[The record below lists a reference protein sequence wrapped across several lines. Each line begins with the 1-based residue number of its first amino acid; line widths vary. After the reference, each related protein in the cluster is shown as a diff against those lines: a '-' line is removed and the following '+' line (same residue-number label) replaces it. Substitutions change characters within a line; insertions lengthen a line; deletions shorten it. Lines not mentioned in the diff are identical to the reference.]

1 MTTKIPYVISE
12 AYPDYKRPSLEQHFG
27 TIDEQ
32 LIGTFFVEKAAEF
45 IYERTDMDDH
55 QTVDDIKSFW
65 ENYFDEYYMDNSP
78 WDARIFI
85 NGEWENVCPSNVEIF
100 ECLNRMRTVEK
111 NKEDE
116 ENEEESEES
125 NCEEGLL
132 DWDFTDEEKE
142 IQEEMKKY
150 METELDKS
158 DLELMSTMNSTEQ
171 IIYLLN
177 KCLLNISSEKYK
189 SNQDLFYKFL
199 NIILRFTEKDIAVTT
214 EEMTKNHD
222 EKISL
227 KLNYLMNI
235 YGSLLEYKTIYNSLQ
250 R

>member
-1 MTTKIPYVISE
+1 MSLKIPYVISE
-12 AYPDYKRPSLEQHFG
+12 SHPDYKRPYLFEDFG
-27 TIDEQ
+27 AVDENMID
-32 LIGTFFVEKAAEF
+32 TFFVEKVAEF
-45 IYERTDMDDH
+45 ITERCNIDEIN
-55 QTVDDIKSFW
+55 QVEDISKFW
-65 ENYFDEYYMDNSP
+65 ESYYDEYYMDNAP

-85 NGEWENVCPSNVEIF
+85 NGKWINVHPTDVQIF
-100 ECLNRMRTVEK
+100 DCINRIKSGEK
-111 NKEDE
+111 NDNI
-116 ENEEESEES
+116 ENEKHENYFEED
-125 NCEEGLL
+125 LL
-132 DWDFTDEEKE
+132 EWKLTDEEEE

-150 METELDKS
+150 MESELDKS

>member
-1 MTTKIPYVISE
+1 MSTKLPYVISE

-55 QTVDDIKSFW
+55 QTVDDIVNFW

-85 NGEWENVCPSNVEIF
+85 NGKWENVCPSNLEIF

-111 NKEDE
+111 NEEDKKDKEDSE
-116 ENEEESEES
+116 EDSEEE
-125 NCEEGLL
+125 LL
-132 DWDFTDEEKE
+132 DWDLSDEERE
-142 IQEEMKKY
+142 IQKKMQAY
-150 METELDKS
+150 MESELEKQ
-158 DLELMSTMNSTEQ
+158 DLELLATMNNTEQ
-171 IIYLLN
+171 IIYILN
-177 KCLLNISSEKYK
+177 KCMLNISSDKYK
-189 SNQDLFYKFL
+189 ENRELFYKFL
-199 NIILRFTEKDIAVTT
+199 SIILRFTEKDIALTT
-214 EEMTKNHD
+214 EEMEKNHD
-222 EKISL
+222 DQLSL

-235 YGSLLEYKTIYNSLQ
+235 YGSLLEYKNIFHNFAV
-250 R
+250 